1 MNDTDFKKKLSAYV
15 DEINSELLRAV
26 REIAPRDVI
35 VSEAMEYS
43 LMAGGKRVR
52 PVIAMGV
59 CEALG
64 GDMEKAKVF
73 GCAIEMTHTYSL
85 IHDDLPCMDNDN
97 LRRGKPTCH
106 VRYGEANALLAGDA
120 LLTMAFEYITKNTA
134 DCEKAFRFIRCL
146 SECAGISGMVG
157 GQADDIKAET
167 ERADMEKLIS
177 IHERKTGALIN
188 AAGAAGAIAAG
199 KEDDE
204 VRKYTS
210 HLGIAFQ
217 IKDDILDVEGDEA
230 KMGKTL
236 MKDIYSD
243 KSTYVTLLGMDAA
256 KAELLKESRLA
267 EEALEPFGE
276 KGEFLLKLTEA
287 LLKRDE

>member
-1 MNDTDFKKKLSAYV
+1 MNDTDFKKKLSAYA

-26 REIAPRDVI
+26 REIAPKDVI

-52 PVIAMGV
+52 PIIAMGV

-73 GCAIEMTHTYSL
+73 GCALEMIHTYSL
-85 IHDDLPCMDNDN
+85 IHDDLPCMDNDS

-120 LLTMAFEYITKNTA
+120 LLTMAFEYITKNTT
-134 DCEKAFRFIRCL
+134 DCEKAFRFIKCL
-146 SECAGISGMVG
+146 SECAGISGRVG
-157 GQADDIKAET
+157 GQADDIEAET
-167 ERADMEKLIS
+167 KRADMEKLIS

-188 AAGAAGAIAAG
+188 AAGTAGAIAAG
-199 KEDDE
+199 KEPGAL
-204 VRKYTS
+204 RKYTS

-267 EEALEPFGE
+267 EEALEPLGE